1 MVSLAF
7 LKHEMIDNEIPSKK
21 IRVFW
26 LSLLVQNTIF
36 FVFYSFWLDKLN
48 EFTSSSLF
56 VFEAVLALLNVFS
69 FLVRIKYQKGL
80 IKTIDSEIQEDLLT
94 ENEKNETK
102 TRENSFLEK
111 NEENTIS
118 SAEIVNKFM
127 RIYEQEEE
135 MKKSKEILAK
145 ASFSSD
151 EESEVVNSRSEVEV
165 LIFINI
171 K

>member
-1 MVSLAF
+1 
-7 LKHEMIDNEIPSKK
+7 MIDNEIPSKK

-36 FVFYSFWLDKLN
+36 FVFYSFCLDKLN
-48 EFTSSSLF
+48 EFNSSSLF
-56 VFEAVLALLNVFS
+56 VFEAFLALLNVFS

-80 IKTIDSEIQEDLLT
+80 IKTIDSEIQQDLLT
-94 ENEKNETK
+94 ENEKNEAK

-111 NEENTIS
+111 NENEENTIS

-135 MKKSKEILAK
+135 MKKSKQILAK

-151 EESEVVNSRSEVEV
+151 EENEMVNSRSEVDYFI
-165 LIFINI
+165 IFQM
-171 K
+171 KMK